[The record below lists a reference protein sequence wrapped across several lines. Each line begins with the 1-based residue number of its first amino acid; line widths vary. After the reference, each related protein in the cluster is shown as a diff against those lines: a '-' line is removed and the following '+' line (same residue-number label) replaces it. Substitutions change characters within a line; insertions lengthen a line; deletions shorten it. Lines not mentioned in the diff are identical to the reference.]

1 MYRIFYVIVM
11 ICNVP
16 CHLPNRL
23 YILCY
28 CHDLQCVSFLFFI
41 LFLFAWYYLKQ
52 KMIFWFLSQSKKTP
66 IRYSL
71 LKTTKINKSCIF
83 RKIITISHRV
93 KYTIIHGTKN
103 NEFIITMLALATT
116 AAPTGNRYHVA
127 ACLRSFIDVLWC
139 LNSLNANLNK
149 KSSVSRTVTT
159 GLVTEWGLGLER

>member
-1 MYRIFYVIVM
+1 MYRLFYVIVM
-11 ICNVP
+11 ICNVL
-16 CHLPNRL
+16 CHLSNRL

-28 CHDLQCVSFLFFI
+28 CHDLQCVSFLFYVI
-41 LFLFAWYYLKQ
+41 VKSKRWYSGSYLNLRRHQ
-52 KMIFWFLSQSKKTP
+52 

-71 LKTTKINKSCIF
+71 LRTTKINKSGIF

-159 GLVTEWGLGLER
+159 GLVTKWGLGLERLWITWV